1 MRHLQVKD
9 CKSCPFSQ
17 QGLCSHR
24 LHFSKRDQFMSLPVC
39 PTGVSVTPDWCP
51 LHKDDVNISVA
62 GSPDVSAW
70 GSGIV
75 SKLMAIEGVDE
86 GAVEE
91 ILEAIYPLVPQTQLS
106 PMRDKID
113 KLQGELDKFMN
124 AHIELK
130 IRLQSEINEL
140 RLELRAT
147 KDKK

>member
-1 MRHLQVKD
+1 
-9 CKSCPFSQ
+9 
-17 QGLCSHR
+17 
-24 LHFSKRDQFMSLPVC
+24 
-39 PTGVSVTPDWCP
+39 
-51 LHKDDVNISVA
+51 
-62 GSPDVSAW
+62 
-70 GSGIV
+70 
-75 SKLMAIEGVDE
+75 MAIEGVDE